1 LFVITVAQSAF
12 RPLARRVRRS
22 RLVPACLAAWAQ
34 VRRLFPAAGTKAPRS
49 PRHPR
54 PVTVPDSLA
63 DLKGPKS
70 GVVELP
76 VTLFGSRP
84 DRTFDLSDRYRAI
97 DMYLAILDA
106 ARGPDDLVAY
116 LNGDLLIELWPD
128 LHLTRAKRRPW
139 EDRFAALRPASAA
152 A

>member
-1 LFVITVAQSAF
+1 M
-12 RPLARRVRRS
+12 
-22 RLVPACLAAWAQ
+22 
-34 VRRLFPAAGTKAPRS
+34 RLFLASGTKASRS
-49 PRHPR
+49 PRHLR
-54 PVTVPDSLA
+54 SVTVPDSLA
-63 DLKGPKS
+63 DLKGPRS

-76 VTLFGSRP
+76 VTLFWSRP
-84 DRTFDLSDRYRAI
+84 DRTFDLGDRYRAI
-97 DMYLAILDA
+97 DMYLAVLDA

-139 EDRFAALRPASAA
+139 EDRFAELRPASAA

>member
-1 LFVITVAQSAF
+1 MQLF
-12 RPLARRVRRS
+12 LAS
-22 RLVPACLAAWAQ
+22 
-34 VRRLFPAAGTKAPRS
+34 GTKASRS
-49 PRHPR
+49 PRHLR
-54 PVTVPDSLA
+54 PVAVPESLA
-63 DLKGPKS
+63 DLKGPKF

-76 VTLFGSRP
+76 VTLFWSRP
-84 DRTFDLSDRYRAI
+84 DRTFDLGDRYRAI
-97 DMYLAILDA
+97 DMYLAVLDA

-128 LHLTRAKRRPW
+128 LHLTRAKRRLW